1 MEYNKLLKYHGLKD
15 HQVNKLSMGGTR
27 AAGLL
32 FYRVML
38 LATWGIL
45 GLPG

>member
-1 MEYNKLLKYHGLKD
+1 MKYNQLLKDYGLKD
-15 HQVNKLSMGGTR
+15 HQVNKTALGGGR

-32 FYRVML
+32 MYRILILSVW
-38 LATWGIL
+38 TIL